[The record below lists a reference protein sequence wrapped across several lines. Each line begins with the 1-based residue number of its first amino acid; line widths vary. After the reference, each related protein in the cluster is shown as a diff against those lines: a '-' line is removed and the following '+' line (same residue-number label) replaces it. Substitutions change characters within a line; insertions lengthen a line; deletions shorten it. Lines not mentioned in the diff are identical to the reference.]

1 MTDSKNKDT
10 EPTGDKGDTWE
21 IEFPSAE
28 QLKSHFVTD
37 MERFD
42 EVVGSFP
49 ENIQHAI
56 EGILYRVEDAEDVDS
71 GLLRQLATMFQGNG
85 KTEEAIRIAKWIRTT
100 ADFADFFREAIDVL
114 IDASLGLAPGEA
126 EPESEPEGEPKE
138 APEEE
143 PSK

>member
-1 MTDSKNKDT
+1 MT
-10 EPTGDKGDTWE
+10 EPKNSEPSGDKGDVWE

-42 EVVGSFP
+42 EVVMSFP
-49 ENIQHAI
+49 ENIQQAI
-56 EGILYRVEDAEDVDS
+56 EGILYRLEDAEEVDS
-71 GLLRQLATMFQGNG
+71 GLLRQLATIFQGNA
-85 KTEEAIRIAKWIRTT
+85 KTDEAVRMGKWIRTT

-138 APEEE
+138 EPEEE

>member
-1 MTDSKNKDT
+1 MTEPKKADT
-10 EPTGDKGDTWE
+10 EPEGDKGDVWE

-37 MERFD
+37 MDRFD
-42 EVVGSFP
+42 AVVGSFP
-49 ENIQHAI
+49 ENIQQAI
-56 EGILYRVEDAEDVDS
+56 EGVLYRLEDAEEVDT
-71 GLLRQLATMFQGNG
+71 GLLRQLATMFQGNS
-85 KTEEAIRIAKWIRTT
+85 KTDEALRIGKWIRTI

-126 EPESEPEGEPKE
+126 EPEGEPEGEPQE
-138 APEEE
+138 EPEEE